1 MNLWHYKLD
10 IKNKF
15 INYHFSSIKAKEFA
29 PNQTYQEIN
38 APKMKKRNPGQFN
51 FDLNY
56 QIAEKNIFEKTL
68 RNRNS
73 QVSSL
78 NYEGEINEQLISR
91 FCQLAFFGNKFN
103 KRNYP
108 SGGALYNVEINFIFK
123 EFSHPSSF
131 YNSPTISHI
140 QDNKLVFAKNTKW
153 ESVQCGFLGDLPE
166 KVKFIIALSTDLNKI
181 SLKYNDIGY
190 KLVQQEVGHIGQNIL
205 LVANYLGL
213 GSIPLQSYIDLELN
227 KLLDRKGQVVL
238 STYLLG

>member
-1 MNLWHYKLD
+1 MNLWDYKLD
-10 IKNKF
+10 IKDKF

-38 APKMKKRNPGQFN
+38 NPKTTKSYPDQLN

-56 QIAEKNIFEKTL
+56 QIAEKNIFENTL
-68 RNRNS
+68 SKRNS

-78 NYEGEINEQLISR
+78 NYNGEINEQLISR
-91 FCQLAFFGNKFN
+91 FCQLAFFGNKLN

-123 EFSHPSSF
+123 EFTHPSAF
-131 YNSPTISHI
+131 YKSPTISFI
-140 QDNKLVFAKNTKW
+140 QDLKLVFAKNTSW
-153 ESVQCGFLGDLPE
+153 ESVQSGFLGDIPE
-166 KVKFIIALSTDLNKI
+166 NVKFIIALSTDLNKI

-190 KLVQQEVGHIGQNIL
+190 KLVQQEVGHMGQNIL